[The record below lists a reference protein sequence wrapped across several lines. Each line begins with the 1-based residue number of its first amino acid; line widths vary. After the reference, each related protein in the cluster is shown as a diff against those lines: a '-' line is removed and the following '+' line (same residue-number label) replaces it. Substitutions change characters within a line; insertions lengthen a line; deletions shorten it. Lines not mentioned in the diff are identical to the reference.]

1 MDARN
6 DHFSKVFS
14 KSNGLS
20 RPSVDEATSDVDIL
34 KMTASANKNIFAY
47 GFFIYTQQPDVV

>member
-1 MDARN
+1 MPEMTISAT
-6 DHFSKVFS
+6 FS